1 MDWSALW
8 DKITDY
14 FASSGVNLLRFIAVF
29 IIGYIV
35 IAIIRKIIKK
45 FLVKSKIE
53 KLGRQ
58 FIYKT
63 ITIALWVVF
72 ILILCEIIGIPI
84 TGFIAAIS
92 AIGIAIALALQDT
105 LASLANGII
114 ILFTK
119 PFKENDIIK
128 VDGDC
133 CYVHELRLLST
144 VVDTFDNRRL
154 IIPNR
159 ELIGKKIE
167 NYTANPIRRV
177 TVEFTVAY
185 DTDIKK
191 LRTVVVDTMLANAR
205 VLTEPAPTL
214 VCIEMGDNGVS
225 FKAWAWTLSPMGDSV
240 EFELREQI
248 FNQLKRN
255 KISIPYPQL
264 EVRQL
269 TNKVVLPYDD
279 VEVKVDPE
287 NKRVGKKMHEIDD
300 DMLNIKGIKKR
311 KQEIEQKR
319 AEVKKKKAEMRAAK
333 IEQKE
338 KKKAEKIEKK
348 QQKNKSEPV

>member
-1 MDWSALW
+1 MDWSELW
-8 DKITDY
+8 NKITDY
-14 FASSGVNLLRFIAVF
+14 FATSGLNLLRFVLVFILGYIIIAV
-29 IIGYIV
+29 
-35 IAIIRKIIKK
+35 IRKIIKK
-45 FLVKSKIE
+45 FLIKSKIE

-58 FIYKT
+58 FLYKT

-92 AIGIAIALALQDT
+92 ALGIAIALALQDT

-114 ILFTK
+114 ILFAK
-119 PFKENDIIK
+119 PFKENDILK
-128 VDGDC
+128 VDNDY

-154 IIPNR
+154 IIPNK
-159 ELIGKKIE
+159 ELVGKKIE
-167 NYTANPIRRV
+167 NLTANPIRRV

-191 LRTVVVDTMLANAR
+191 LRQVVVDTMLANPR
-205 VLTEPAPTL
+205 VLTDPAPSL

-225 FKAWAWTLSPMGDSV
+225 FKAWAWTLSPMCDSV

-255 KISIPYPQL
+255 HLSIPYPQL
-264 EVRQL
+264 EIRQL

-279 VEVKVDPE
+279 VEPKVDPDS
-287 NKRVGKKMHEIDD
+287 KRVGKKQIVEDD
-300 DMLNIKGIKKR
+300 DMFKIKEIKKR
-311 KQEIEQKR
+311 KKDLDKKHEEDKKR
-319 AEVKKKKAEMRAAK
+319 KAEKREAK
-333 IEQKE
+333 IAEKE
-338 KKKAEKIEKK
+338 RKKAEKFEKK
-348 QQKNKSEPV
+348 QQKNNIEPA